1 MAWNEAACQKDY
13 GVRRMQMRR
22 YWLSIIIVVLAISGI
37 GTYYSFGRLNHLPE
51 YRLETIQGDSKEGA
65 AVQLLGGYRG
75 DMNYEYLEVS
85 TRGSEYGGLNKNL
98 RVEFSEFGPELYRQA
113 DFEQLLIDHKSFM
126 RGKNNENSFYRDEEW
141 VIYSDVSLN
150 IKKSEAPVA
159 VLQLNLLHEATDKI
173 TTFKQTFELPEPSI
187 NLYIEDVQRLND
199 KIYIL
204 VNKYYNSSKPKPR
217 EYEVF
222 ELDLASGTLL
232 GNEKIAIGGS
242 DKTDIQLKIT
252 DITPDVASAP
262 TETIFF
268 IASEVK
274 VNKNGEEENIFSDKL
289 SEKYYSYSYRTG
301 LTSELPEMVSESNSD
316 TEKLQSLQNDY
327 LYFAEYGLDHITLSR
342 YNVISQKYEHAYA
355 SVSSKQLGV
364 DEIKAMQIKSNRV
377 YLLVNQAGAAGAAV
391 LDITTGDLLFT
402 GRAALVDGKKDAMED
417 MNALH
422 LSNLKIIENIK
433 N

>member
-1 MAWNEAACQKDY
+1 
-13 GVRRMQMRR
+13 MRR

-75 DMNYEYLEVS
+75 DMNYEYLEVN

-98 RVEFSEFGPELYRQA
+98 RVEFSKFGPELYRQA
-113 DFEQLLIDHKSFM
+113 DFQQLLIDHKSFM
-126 RGKNNENSFYRDEEW
+126 RGKNNENGFYRDEEW

-173 TTFKQTFELPEPSI
+173 TAFKQTFELPEPLN

-199 KIYIL
+199 RIYIL

-222 ELDLASGTLL
+222 ELDLANGKLL
-232 GNEKIAIGGS
+232 GNEKIDIEGS
-242 DKTDIQLKIT
+242 DKPDIQLQLA
-252 DITPDVASAP
+252 DITTDVSSAP

-268 IASEVK
+268 IASEMK
-274 VNKNGEEENIFSDKL
+274 VNKNGEEEDIFSDKL
-289 SEKYYSYSYRTG
+289 SEKYYSFSYRTG
-301 LTSELPEMVSESNSD
+301 LMSELPEMISQSNGD
-316 TEKLQSLQNDY
+316 TKKSRSLQVDY
-327 LYFAEYGLDHITLSR
+327 LYFAEYDPEHLTLKR
-342 YNVISQKYEHAYA
+342 YNPQTKKYENAYA
-355 SVSSKQLGV
+355 TVSAEQLGV
-364 DEIKAMQIKSNRV
+364 DEIKKVQFGLNRL
-377 YLLVNQAGAAGAAV
+377 YILFNQAGVPGTAV
-391 LDITTGDLLFT
+391 IDISNGKLLFT
-402 GRAALVDGKKDAMED
+402 GRAAVVGDKEYEKKEI
-417 MNALH
+417 N
-422 LSNLKIIENIK
+422 NLLLTNMKINETIK